1 MQELLRT
8 KNLRCMLLSSEVEEV
23 ALHSIL
29 NRWHGVVLL
38 GALLAGGCGS
48 RLCYTPLV
56 ASPRPLF
63 SKPVSEVQ
71 VIAVTA
77 PTRTLMTL
85 GMFQVIQGFDDETA
99 ATEIAQ
105 IRTDAARRGCD
116 AILVTSVDNRM
127 PQRLSVQAGCIVFTD
142 ANASAVPKAATAP
155 KPANAPTVGPSQA
168 P

>member
-1 MQELLRT
+1 
-8 KNLRCMLLSSEVEEV
+8 MLLLSEVEEV
-23 ALHSIL
+23 ALHSKL
-29 NRWHGVVLL
+29 NRWQGVVLL
-38 GALLAGGCGS
+38 GALLEGGCGS
-48 RLCYTPLV
+48 TLYYTPLV

-85 GMFQVIQGFDDETA
+85 GMFQVIQNFADETA

-105 IRTDAARRGCD
+105 IRADAARRGCD
-116 AILVTSVDNRM
+116 AILITSIDNRN

-142 ANASAVPKAATAP
+142 ADASAVPKAATAP
-155 KPANAPTVGPSQA
+155 KPANAPTIGPSQA

>member
-1 MQELLRT
+1 M
-8 KNLRCMLLSSEVEEV
+8 
-23 ALHSIL
+23 HSKL
-29 NRWHGVVLL
+29 NRWQGVVLL

-48 RLCYTPLV
+48 TLYYTPLV

-77 PTRTLMTL
+77 PTRPLTTL
-85 GMFQVIQGFDDETA
+85 GIFQVIQGFADESA

-105 IRTDAARRGCD
+105 IRADAARRGCD
-116 AILVTSVDNRM
+116 AILVTSIDNRTPRDAPM
-127 PQRLSVQAGCIVFTD
+127 PQVSVQAGCIVFTD
-142 ANASAVPKAATAP
+142 ADASAVPKAATAP
-155 KPANAPTVGPSQA
+155 KPASNAPTVGPSQG